1 MIQRR
6 RRKSAGY
13 SGSSDSELTAA
24 GVGVA
29 AAAEVGSLSPSLDSA
44 LALVERS
51 ALRIVLRGVVV
62 VREINNGDE
71 AVHVLGRREVLG
83 RGERL
88 MNRSEVA
95 IGPGSKRCIGNK
107 LTF

>member
-1 MIQRR
+1 
-6 RRKSAGY
+6 
-13 SGSSDSELTAA
+13 
-24 GVGVA
+24 VGA

-51 ALRIVLRGVVV
+51 ALRIVLRGVVE
-62 VREINNGDE
+62 REINDGDE

-88 MNRSEVA
+88 MSRSEVA
-95 IGPGSKRCIGNK
+95 IGLGSKRCIGNK